1 MFRLRLCID
10 WIYFLNLSDSLYVL
24 TMLSFQLSS
33 CKQRPGLHL
42 RTGKMSDEAFE
53 VAERMEYRNLVQ
65 DEDSEEPQYVRNRNY
80 INPLLVLSRR
90 CIALICLAVLAL
102 LFLATYLGY
111 MAKTLPPGAALVT
124 TSCGK
129 FQGRH
134 VSWDL
139 MVNE

>member
-1 MFRLRLCID
+1 MLFTISLR
-10 WIYFLNLSDSLYVL
+10 SLIF
-24 TMLSFQLSS
+24 FQLNP
-33 CKQRPGLHL
+33 CKLRPGLHL
-42 RTGKMSDEAFE
+42 RTGKMSEDAFE
-53 VAERMEYRNLVQ
+53 VADRMEYRNLVQ

-90 CIALICLAVLAL
+90 VIVLICLAVLAL

-134 VSWDL
+134 VSCDL
-139 MVNE
+139 LLVERFISPACV